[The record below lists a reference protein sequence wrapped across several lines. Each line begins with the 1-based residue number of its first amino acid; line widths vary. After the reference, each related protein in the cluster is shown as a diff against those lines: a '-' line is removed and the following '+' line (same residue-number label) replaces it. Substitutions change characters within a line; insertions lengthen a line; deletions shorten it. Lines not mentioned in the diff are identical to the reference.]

1 MPRYGKKTDLEVL
14 EPINNV
20 EKGGTEYLVVWEEI
34 QPPHSMHKYTLWAV
48 YLFSFS
54 LSPFDKMKVP
64 I

>member
-20 EKGGTEYLVVWEEI
+20 EKGGTTYLVVRKGI
-34 QPPHSMHKYTLWAV
+34 QAPHTMHKYALWAV
-48 YLFSFS
+48 YLFSFP